1 MDKYSMIPCK
11 GCTLWQGLLLTAS
24 LLTCWYPPAIAQVTI
39 ESVPHRVVEGEDVL
53 FLVHD
58 LPSYILTLAWF
69 KGEAIIDNG
78 IAFYALGN
86 EVRALGNLYSG
97 RETMYRNGSLWI
109 RNVTQADTGVYTLGI
124 LSGPRE
130 ILSKTSMYLHVY
142 SSHCECPSACAQPM
156 IESVPPSVAEG
167 ESVLLVV
174 HNLPENLE
182 AFFWY
187 KGAIVSRN
195 KEVAGHRISI
205 NTTVFGSGH
214 SGREIVYSNG
224 SLLLQNVTWNDTGFY
239 TLRTL
244 TTDLKTEVLR
254 VQLQLDTSR
263 CVNHPASAH
272 TTIESVPPSVA
283 EGGSALLVVHN
294 LPKDTRAIFWY
305 KGAVAFKNQEVAR
318 RKIASKSSVL
328 GPAHSGGET
337 MYSNGSLLLQNVT
350 RNDAGF
356 YTLQTVT
363 TDLKVGLVHVKL
375 LVDTSSSV
383 CCNSLTSVQ
392 LMIEPVPQNAVKGGI
407 VLFLVHN
414 LPEDLRAIAWYKS
427 TYSMESSEVAVL
439 NIPTN
444 DITQGPAYSGRAV
457 VYTNGS
463 LLLQDVMESDA
474 GVYTLQTLSRDFKTE
489 KAQVQLHVYPCRLP
503 PTNVQL
509 SIETMPPHVVE
520 GQSVLLL
527 VHNIPENLRA
537 FSWSKEVTTV
547 SKEKIAINVI
557 TTNKSWL
564 APTHSGRVTMYPN
577 GSLLL
582 HNTIQKD
589 AGFYIFNTL
598 NTQFESQET
607 HVYLHIYKP
616 VTQPLIQINSTTVT
630 EQSSVVLTCLSSDT
644 EVSIRWIF
652 NNRPLNLTKR
662 MTLSRTKCQLRI
674 DRVRR
679 RNSGKYQCE
688 VFNPVSSKTSLP
700 VSLVV
705 TYA

>member
-283 EGGSALLVVHN
+283 EGGNALLVVHN
-294 LPKDTRAIFWY
+294 LPKDTRAIFWH

-318 RKIASKSSVL
+318 RKIAAKSSVL
-328 GPAHSGGET
+328 GPAHSGRET

-375 LVDTSSSV
+375 LVDTSRSV

-392 LMIEPVPQNAVKGGI
+392 LMIEPVPQNAVKGDR

-414 LPEDLRAIAWYKS
+414 LPENLRAIAWYKS
-427 TYSMESSEVAVL
+427 TYSNESSEVAVL
-439 NIPTN
+439 NIPKN
-444 DITQGPAYSGRAV
+444 DITKGPAYRGRAV

-474 GVYTLQTLSRDFKTE
+474 GVYTLLTLTRDFKME
-489 KAQVQLHVYPCRLP
+489 KAQVQLHVY
-503 PTNVQL
+503 Q
-509 SIETMPPHVVE
+509 
-520 GQSVLLL
+520 
-527 VHNIPENLRA
+527 
-537 FSWSKEVTTV
+537 
-547 SKEKIAINVI
+547 
-557 TTNKSWL
+557 
-564 APTHSGRVTMYPN
+564 
-577 GSLLL
+577 
-582 HNTIQKD
+582 
-589 AGFYIFNTL
+589 
-598 NTQFESQET
+598 
-607 HVYLHIYKP
+607 P

-630 EQSSVVLTCLSSDT
+630 EQSSVFLSCLTSDT